1 MASGYPS
8 IYPLELVRLPPAC
21 AHSRRSPRR
30 CPLCTRYVIVLCL
43 SGALARSS
51 ELSCAVVAVALM
63 HCFTLST
70 RYSIIF
76 VIVARADWS
85 ILV

>member
-1 MASGYPS
+1 
-8 IYPLELVRLPPAC
+8 
-21 AHSRRSPRR
+21 
-30 CPLCTRYVIVLCL
+30 LCL
-43 SGALARSS
+43 PGALARSS
-51 ELSCAVVAVALM
+51 ELSCAVVAVALVR
-63 HCFTLST
+63 CFTMST